1 MKLEA
6 RGLTRTIFTLGL
18 MLAGSAL
25 AFCGFYVAR
34 GDAKLFNKSSQVI
47 IARDGNRTNI
57 TMVSDYQGNVKD
69 FAMVV
74 PVPVVLEQA
83 DIRVIDPAVVQKLD
97 AYSAPRLVEYFDED
111 PCQQLVYPSAAPTA
125 VNTPSAEQKSVRPVD
140 ALGVTVEA
148 QYVVGE
154 YDIVILSATQSNG
167 LETWLK
173 ENKYNIPTGA
183 SNALAP
189 YIKMGM
195 KFFVAKVN
203 LENFNQSGFSSL
215 RPLQM
220 SFESQ
225 NFMLPLRLGML
236 NAKSDQ
242 DLIVYA
248 LTRKGR
254 VESANYNTVNVP
266 SNMEVPEY
274 VQQDFSKFYPA
285 LFKRAYERENKKAV
299 FVEYAWNSSWCD
311 PCASEPPTLE
321 QLQRAGAGW
330 AGQNGQV
337 FVTRLHVRYGKL
349 RFKEDLMLRETPN
362 NQNFQGRYV
371 IRHAWKGQASC
382 QAAEN
387 YNASLAKRFE
397 TQAQMLANLTGWKIE
412 DIRKRMRIR

>member
-6 RGLTRTIFTLGL
+6 RGLTRTLFTVGV

-57 TMVSDYQGNVKD
+57 TMVSDYQGNIKD

-74 PVPVVLEQA
+74 PVPVVLEKA

-111 PCQQLVYPSAAPTA
+111 PCRQLVYPTAAPTTA
-125 VNTPSAEQKSVRPVD
+125 NAGTVEQKSVKPVD

-148 QYVVGE
+148 QYAVGE

-183 SNALAP
+183 STALAP

-203 LENFNQSGFSSL
+203 LENFDQTGFSSL

-220 SFESQ
+220 SFESP

-248 LTRKGR
+248 LSRKGR
-254 VESANYNTVNVP
+254 VESANYSTVNVP

-274 VQQDFSKFYPA
+274 IQKDFNKFYPA

-321 QLQRAGAGW
+321 ELQTAGAGW

-387 YNASLAKRFE
+387 YNASLPKRFE
-397 TQAQMLANLTGWKIE
+397 TQAQILANLTGWKIE
-412 DIRKRMRIR
+412 DIRKRMGIR

>member
-1 MKLEA
+1 MKFEA
-6 RGLTRTIFTLGL
+6 RGIARTFFTAGL

-57 TMVSDYQGNVKD
+57 TMVSDYQGNIKD

-74 PVPVVLEQA
+74 PVPVVLEKA

-111 PCQQLVYPSAAPTA
+111 PCRQLVYPSAAPTSA
-125 VNTPSAEQKSVRPVD
+125 NTGVVEQKAVRPVD

-148 QYVVGE
+148 QYAVGE

-173 ENKYNIPTGA
+173 DNKYNIPTGA
-183 SNALAP
+183 SSALAP

-203 LENFNQSGFSSL
+203 LENFDQTGFSSL

-220 SFESQ
+220 SFESP

-254 VESANYNTVNVP
+254 VESANYSTVNVP

-274 VQQDFSKFYPA
+274 VQQDFNKFYPA

-321 QLQRAGAGW
+321 ELQRAGAGW

-387 YNASLAKRFE
+387 YTASLSKRFE
-397 TQAQMLANLTGWKIE
+397 TQAQVLANLTGWRIE
-412 DIRKRMRIR
+412 DIRKRMGIR